1 MTFNGLKYVNEFN
14 TFQNRFKK
22 NLSRFQILDFE
33 QYFKVESPLWYPNW
47 PKIYHKSRRLEQ
59 IFHWSQVKNDSTM
72 LFFSIYDVKLVVIS
86 IAHKKPA
93 KAIIYENV

>member
-1 MTFNGLKYVNEFN
+1 MN
-14 TFQNRFKK
+14 
-22 NLSRFQILDFE
+22 SILRLNHLCGIQTDE
-33 QYFKVESPLWYPNW
+33 KSIIKVVG
-47 PKIYHKSRRLEQ
+47 RLEQ

>member
-1 MTFNGLKYVNEFN
+1 MYFSK
-14 TFQNRFKK
+14 QIKK
-22 NLSRFQILDFE
+22 KTFQILHFE
-33 QYFKVESPLWYPNW
+33 QYFKVESLLW
-47 PKIYHKSRRLEQ
+47 PKIYHISRRLEQ

-93 KAIIYENV
+93 KAII